1 MSEDISKT
9 TNWLLVA
16 AIALVLSTDVAAAAT
31 AAQEQDPTA
40 EPATAND
47 GTKNANDG
55 EPAVKQ
61 PAVQDLGEVVV
72 TARRRDERLLDVPV
86 PISAISGEEL
96 NRYAIDSLTAIG
108 REIPQLVIGQTT
120 NQTGGA
126 MNLRGIGAGLGNPST
141 EQAVTLNFDGV
152 PVSYGNAI
160 RLGLID
166 LERVE
171 VLRGPQAL
179 FYGKNSPGG
188 IVSLISGN
196 PTDSF
201 QAQVRSGYE
210 FEADQRYIE
219 GIVSG
224 PISESVGGRIAAYY
238 SKEDGYFRNVA
249 VPVPGRTPGPGAD
262 SNNAEDFIVRGT
274 LTFESA
280 DSDLRMNLKVN
291 HGQRDRD
298 GIGPASVGQPI
309 YCPLGYAQL
318 SGGLTTDCTLDRNF
332 SSVALSPEAAALH
345 PWLGDGIPYVKSRQ
359 FLTSLTTDYDIS
371 SELTLTS
378 VTGYYKLGEESLD
391 SFTQV
396 TIAAS
401 NASTD
406 LEAKAFSQEVRLASY
421 FDSPLNFQLGAFY
434 QDADFTIGQAFVVA
448 TGAPFLAAAT
458 FYDQHTKAY
467 SVFGQA
473 RYAFNEKLELAAG
486 GRMSWEEKTLTG
498 TAMATPF
505 EILNPTNKYKDFS
518 PEVTLT
524 YKPHRDMTAFVSYR
538 EGFNSGGYNT
548 VPGALRSPAYPALPA
563 RDLSYDQMTAKG
575 WDVGLKGYLG
585 GRQFLFDVVAYNYD
599 YSGLQLSKW
608 DDVAATQTT
617 QNAGGARVRG
627 IELGLTVRPD
637 ALPDLQF
644 RSALAYNDARYTDF
658 IGGCY
663 GGQSIAAGCTLNPRN
678 PALDPSTYGTAA
690 NPYTTQDQTGQRLTR
705 APEWTFNSGLT
716 YDFQIN
722 DKLGGSVSFDVS
734 YSGNYFTQAEAH
746 PETWQG
752 SFWLLNGAATLFQA
766 SDRKWEVALI
776 GQNLTNELAIVTG
789 ATMAFTGSGTGTA
802 VTTPADVF
810 GVPNPPRSVVLQLT
824 IRN

>member
-1 MSEDISKT
+1 MSADISRT

-16 AIALVLSTDVAAAAT
+16 AIALALSTQVAQAAAAAQAQAPAADPAVDET
-31 AAQEQDPTA
+31 AAATVEQAT
-40 EPATAND
+40 PANKQA
-47 GTKNANDG
+47 
-55 EPAVKQ
+55 AVK
-61 PAVQDLGEVVV
+61 DLGEVVV

-86 PISAISGEEL
+86 PISAISGEQL

-126 MNLRGIGAGLGNPST
+126 INLRGIGAGLGNPST

-152 PVSYGNAI
+152 PISYGNAI

-171 VLRGPQAL
+171 VLKGPQAL

-196 PTDSF
+196 PSDSF
-201 QAQVRSGYE
+201 EAQLRTGYE
-210 FEADQRYIE
+210 FGAQQRYVE

-224 PISESVGGRIAAYY
+224 PISESVGGRLSAYY
-238 SKEDGYFRNVA
+238 SKEDGYFRNLG
-249 VPVPGRTPGPGAD
+249 VPVAGITPGAGAK

-280 DSDLRMNLKVN
+280 DEDLRMNLKVN

-298 GIGPASVGQPI
+298 GIGPAGVGQPV
-309 YCPLGYAQL
+309 YCSRGFAQL
-318 SGGLTTDCTLDRNF
+318 APVTTDCTLDRYF
-332 SSVALSPEAAALH
+332 TSVAMLPEAAALH

-359 FLTSLTTDYDIS
+359 FLTSLTTDYDLS

-378 VTGYYKLGEESLD
+378 VTGYYKLGEASLD

-396 TIAAS
+396 NSAS
-401 NASTD
+401 SSASTD
-406 LEAKAFSQEVRLASY
+406 LEAKGFSQELRLASY
-421 FDSPLNFQLGAFY
+421 FDTPFNFQFGAFY
-434 QDADFTIGQAFVVA
+434 QDADFTVGQAFVIA
-448 TGAPFLAAAT
+448 TGTPFLAAAT
-458 FYDQHTKAY
+458 FFDQHTKAY
-467 SVFGQA
+467 SVFGQG
-473 RYAFNEKLELAAG
+473 RYAFNDKLELAAG
-486 GRMSWEEKTLTG
+486 GRMSWEEKGLSG
-498 TAMATPF
+498 TVMATPF
-505 EILNPTNKYKDFS
+505 EVLSPVNKYKDFS
-518 PEVTLT
+518 PEVTLS
-524 YKPHRDMTAFVSYR
+524 YKPHKDMTAFVSYR
-538 EGFNSGGYNT
+538 EGFNSGGFNT
-548 VPGALRSPAYPALPA
+548 VPGALRSPTYPNLPA
-563 RDLSYDQMTAKG
+563 RDLSYDQMTVRG

-627 IELGLTVRPD
+627 VELGLTIRPD
-637 ALPDLQF
+637 AVPDLQL
-644 RSALAYNDARYTDF
+644 RSALAYNDARYTHF

-678 PALDPSTYGTAA
+678 PALDPSTFGTAA
-690 NPYTTQDQTGQRLTR
+690 NPFTTQDQSGQRLTR
-705 APEWTFNSGLT
+705 APKMAFNSGAT
-716 YDFQIN
+716 YDYQIN
-722 DKLGGSVSFDVS
+722 DKLAGSVSLDVS
-734 YSGNYFTQAEAH
+734 YSGGYFTQTEAH
-746 PETWQG
+746 PQARQD
-752 SFWLLNGAATLFQA
+752 SFWLLNAATTLFQA

-776 GQNLTNELAIVTG
+776 GQNLTNELVVVTG

-802 VTTPADVF
+802 VTTQADVL
-810 GVPNPPRSVVLQLT
+810 GVPNPPRSVLLQLT
-824 IRN
+824 LRN